1 MWIVHI
7 QLDRTEQVLNSRVGC
22 ITSIDEVL
30 VAATHNNLAAKQQIS
45 TQQWT
50 EAEDRQS
57 L

>member
-7 QLDRTEQVLNSRVGC
+7 QLDRTEQVLNSRVGR

-45 TQQWT
+45 TQQLT
-50 EAEDRQS
+50 EAEDRQ
-57 L
+57 LL